1 MLSGRLEQ
9 PRGDYVVTRVC
20 RCSAF
25 APSYISFNIASS
37 EKASAEK
44 ASGKRHGT
52 IAQESKF
59 ELNN

>member
-9 PRGDYVVTRVC
+9 PKGDYVVTRVC

-25 APSYISFNIASS
+25 APSYISFNITSS

-44 ASGKRHGT
+44 GAGKRNST
-52 IAQESKF
+52 IAQEPKF